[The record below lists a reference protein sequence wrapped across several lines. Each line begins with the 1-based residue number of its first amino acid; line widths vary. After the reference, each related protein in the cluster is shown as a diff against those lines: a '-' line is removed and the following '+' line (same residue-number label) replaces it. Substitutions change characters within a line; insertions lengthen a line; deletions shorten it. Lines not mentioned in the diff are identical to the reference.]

1 MLGEREKCFCMA
13 SRYQVFQTRPHEL
26 SGAHEVWTKSGV
38 GRNLSSTS
46 NHSGFW
52 DAKKNEQAYNTKNTA
67 VAAEHCLDILKPPLI
82 LMAAIF
88 QCIVLE
94 DNSSNRYKTTEND
107 QFPPDFS
114 IKTRLILQSIKAR
127 VYSRV
132 SNK

>member
-67 VAAEHCLDILKPPLI
+67 AE
-82 LMAAIF
+82 
-88 QCIVLE
+88 
-94 DNSSNRYKTTEND
+94 
-107 QFPPDFS
+107 
-114 IKTRLILQSIKAR
+114 QSI
-127 VYSRV
+127 VWIFL
-132 SNK
+132 NPLLF